1 VAVSQL
7 TGKVHVTNDGSGTVS
22 VINGATS
29 TVTTT
34 ITVVFGPRGV
44 AVNPLA
50 GQVYVANSGSNTVS
64 VITPSPVINRYSR
77 A

>member
-1 VAVSQL
+1 MAAGQL
-7 TGKVHVTNDGSGTVS
+7 TGKVYVTNDGSGTVS

-64 VITPSPVINRYSR
+64 VITPSPVINRYPR